1 MNRFVNLGSP
11 MAVMIVSL
19 LVTVGCTAEEAPPE
33 IIPTA
38 TAVAEVV
45 ELSTEQPVEMA
56 EEPAA
61 ESAVSSPEDIDALFE
76 EIYIALLERDPES
89 ATYYG
94 VADLYGIGDT
104 RLNSFD
110 EAYQTETYALIR
122 GYVAT
127 LEAVERDQLTA
138 AQQISLDVMLW
149 DLRDRLAGERFR
161 HHDYLVNQLW
171 GVHNNLIDFM
181 VNTHP
186 LNSVAD
192 AEDYITR
199 LQQSDEQFAQA
210 AAQMRLR
217 VAEGITPPR
226 WMVDTVLN
234 QMRGHFSGSPTQHT
248 LYVTFVAR
256 LAEVD
261 EISTAEQERLAAE
274 LEQVIAEVVQPAYEN
289 LHTTM
294 TELRSAASDDD
305 GVWHLPDGNAYYAYM
320 LSHHTTTDLT
330 AAEIH
335 ELGLQEVA
343 RIQGEMIEL
352 FEANGFGSNFLQ
364 GVGQMYGQSDFIQ
377 ISNAASREEA
387 LAAYETAIAK
397 AEERL
402 GHLFGLKPQSPLA
415 IVPVPDYFGGGPG
428 AYYTSP
434 PLDGS
439 RPGTFWVNLSNGRR
453 VFMLDVPTLAIHEGI
468 PGHHFQRAVQR
479 ELQGVPTFRRTNG
492 VNAFAEGWALYVEKL
507 AAEYGMYDDDP
518 FGDFGRL
525 QAELFRAVRLVV
537 DTGIHDQGW
546 SREEAVNY
554 MSSNLGWPRGTV
566 AVEVDRYIAWP
577 GQATSY
583 KIGQMTFERLR
594 LEAQEALG
602 DQFDIAEYHA
612 LVLQNGDIP
621 LPVLEQVVAMY
632 VAEKLGE

>member
-1 MNRFVNLGSP
+1 MNRFLNLSSLV
-11 MAVMIVSL
+11 VMMIMCL
-19 LVTVGCTAEEAPPE
+19 LVMVGCTAEEAPLE
-33 IIPTA
+33 VAPTA
-38 TAVAEVV
+38 TVVMEEVTATPTKAPTMEETAVA
-45 ELSTEQPVEMA
+45 S
-56 EEPAA
+56 AA
-61 ESAVSSPEDIDALFE
+61 PINLDTLFE
-76 EIYIALLERDPES
+76 EIYIALLEREPES

-110 EAYQTETYALIR
+110 EAYQTETYELIR
-122 GYVAT
+122 RYVET
-127 LEAVERDQLTA
+127 LETVDRSQLTA
-138 AQQISLDVMLW
+138 EQQLSLDVMLW
-149 DLRDRLAGERFR
+149 DLRDRLAGEPFR

-186 LNSVAD
+186 LNNVAD

-199 LQQSDEQFAQA
+199 LEQTDEQFNQA
-210 AAQMRLR
+210 AEQMRLR
-217 VAEGITPPR
+217 MAAGITPPR
-226 WMVDTVLN
+226 WMFDTVLN
-234 QMRGHFSGSPTQHT
+234 QMRSHFGGAPTQHT
-248 LYVTFVAR
+248 LYVTFNAR

-261 EISTAEQERLAAE
+261 GMTTAEKERLSAE
-274 LEQVIAEVVQPAYEN
+274 LEQVIAEVVQPAYEQ

-294 TELRSAASDDD
+294 SELRSGASDDD
-305 GVWHLPDGNAYYAYM
+305 GVWHLPDGDAYYAYM
-320 LSHHTTTDLT
+320 LHHHTTTDLT

-343 RIQGEMIEL
+343 RIQGEMVEL

-364 GVGQMYGQSDFIQ
+364 GVGQMYGRSDFIQ

-387 LAAYETAIAK
+387 LIAYETAIAK

-415 IVPVPDYFGGGPG
+415 VVPVPDYFGGGPG

-468 PGHHFQRAVQR
+468 PGHHFQRAIQR
-479 ELQGVPTFRRTNG
+479 ELEGVPTFRRTNG
-492 VNAFAEGWALYVEKL
+492 VNAFAEGWALYAEKL

-537 DTGIHDQGW
+537 DTGIHDQEW
-546 SREEAVNY
+546 SREEAVEY
-554 MSSNLGWPRGTV
+554 MTQNLGWPRGAV
-566 AVEVDRYIAWP
+566 AGEVDRYIVWP

-594 LEAQEALG
+594 LEAEAALG
-602 DQFDIAEYHA
+602 DQFDIAEFHTV
-612 LVLQNGDIP
+612 VLQNGDIP
-621 LPVLEQVVAMY
+621 LPVLEQVVERY